1 MDLIEELG
9 AKEAIRQVAN
19 RYCRGV
25 DRLDVAMMASAYHD
39 GAIDDHGVFV
49 GDAAEFCQR
58 VVKTHARFDAT
69 MHCIFNHTIE
79 LDDDTH
85 ARGELYNTSYLLR
98 TLEDGN
104 RELDT
109 WWGRY
114 VDRYELRDGRWAI
127 THRICVHEWTKT
139 DPIERA
145 MTIPAELF
153 KQGGA
158 DRATGAGLGPDAFLA
173 SSVTVAKEASR

>member
-9 AKEAIRQVAN
+9 AKEAIREVAN

-49 GDAAEFCQR
+49 GDAAEFCER
-58 VVKTHARFDAT
+58 VVTTHARFEAT

-79 LDDDTH
+79 IDDHTH

-98 TLEDGN
+98 TLEDGT
-104 RELDT
+104 REVDT

-127 THRICVHEWTKT
+127 THRICVHEWTT
-139 DPIERA
+139 TAPIA
-145 MTIPAELF
+145 PMAIPAELF
-153 KQGGA
+153 KHGGA
-158 DRATGAGLGPDAFLA
+158 DRATGAVLGPDAFSA
-173 SSVTVAKEASR
+173 TVASEVAAR